1 MPAPSETRI
10 RSMANQW
17 MKQNP
22 YYAAANLPVLRN
34 HFHGE
39 LKRLKPNT
47 AITKNLVNRAL
58 TNNWFKQYRWP
69 LR

>member
-17 MKQNP
+17 MKQYP

-39 LKRLKPNT
+39 LTRLKPNT

-58 TNNWFKQYRWP
+58 TNNWFKQYRQ
-69 LR
+69 